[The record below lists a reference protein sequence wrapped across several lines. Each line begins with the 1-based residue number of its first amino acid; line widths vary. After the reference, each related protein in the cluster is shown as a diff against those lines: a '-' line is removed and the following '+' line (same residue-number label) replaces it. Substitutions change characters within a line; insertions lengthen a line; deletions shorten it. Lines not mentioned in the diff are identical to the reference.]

1 MLNFCSCRFFL
12 LLLGSE
18 KTSLTLDRIMT
29 IKELQPTAIWNYFH
43 DITRIPRPSKKEEKI
58 RAYLLKFADHHGLEA
73 RQDKAGNVVITKP
86 ATPGKED
93 VPTVILQSH
102 VDMVCE
108 KNSDVEHD
116 FDHDPIEVVIEGDWI
131 KAKGTT
137 LGADNGIGVAAEL
150 AVLAADDISHG
161 KIEALF
167 TVDEETGLTGAN
179 SLGKEFLTGD
189 LLINLDT
196 EEEGEIY
203 IGCAGG
209 KGTKAYFEYKE
220 KEVPKKYFWFEIKVK
235 GLRGGH
241 SGSDIDK
248 GFGNANKILT
258 RFIHSISRK
267 KYGMLLSKIEGGNL
281 HNAIPREAHAVI
293 GVKEKYKEDIR
304 VKLNNFLAEIQEEL
318 KHSEPNIDIQMDSVQ
333 IPSKVINKGATERLI
348 LALYACPHGVIGMSE
363 EIPGLVETSTNL
375 ASIKMLPNRKIEVG
389 TSQRSSSES
398 QKKYIV
404 NMVTSVFEL
413 AGAKTVNNDGYPGW
427 QPNPESELL
436 KVAQKEY
443 RSLYNKDPKVKAIH
457 AGLECGLF
465 LEKYP
470 NLDMISIGPDMT
482 DVHSPDEK
490 MKISSVGKFWDYLVK
505 IVENLPEEK

>member
-1 MLNFCSCRFFL
+1 MPIR
-12 LLLGSE
+12 
-18 KTSLTLDRIMT
+18 D
-29 IKELQPTAIWNYFH
+29 LQPTAIWNYFY
-43 DITRIPRPSKKEEKI
+43 DITQIPRPSKKEEAI
-58 RAYLLKFADHHGLEA
+58 LSYLLEFAKKHNLDA
-73 RQDKAGNVVITKP
+73 KQDKAGNIIITKE
-86 ATPGKED
+86 ATPGKEKL
-93 VPTVILQSH
+93 PTLILQSH

-116 FDHDPIEVVIEGDWI
+116 FDNDPIETVIDGDWV

-150 AVLAADDISHG
+150 AVLAADNISHG

-179 SLGKEFLTGD
+179 SLEKNFLTGS

-220 KEVPKKYFWFEIKVK
+220 KDSPKKYFWFEIKVK

-248 GFGNANKILT
+248 GFGNANKIIT
-258 RFIHSISRK
+258 RFLHSLTRK
-267 KYGMLLSKIEGGNL
+267 KYGMRLSKIGGGNL
-281 HNAIPREAHAVI
+281 HNAIPREANAI
-293 GVKEKYKEDIR
+293 LGVKEKYKEEIR
-304 VKLNNFLAEIQEEL
+304 VKLNNFLADIQEEL
-318 KHSEPNIDIQMDSVQ
+318 KHTESNIDIQMESVQ

-363 EIPGLVETSTNL
+363 DIPGLVETSTNL
-375 ASIKMLPNRKIEVG
+375 ASIKMLPGQKIEVG

-404 NMVTSVFEL
+404 SMVSSVFEL
-413 AGAKTVNNDGYPGW
+413 AGAKIVNNEGYPGW
-427 QPNPESELL
+427 QPNPDSELL
-436 KVAQKEY
+436 KVAQDEY
-443 RSLYNKDPKVKAIH
+443 KKLYNKDPKVKAIH

-505 IVENLPEEK
+505 ILENLPEEE

>member
-1 MLNFCSCRFFL
+1 
-12 LLLGSE
+12 
-18 KTSLTLDRIMT
+18 MT
-29 IKELQPTAIWNYFH
+29 IKELQPTAIWGYFH
-43 DITRIPRPSKKEEKI
+43 DITQIPRPSKKEEKI
-58 RAYLLKFADHHGLEA
+58 LAYLLDFAKQHQLET

-108 KNSDVEHD
+108 KNSGVEHD
-116 FDHDPIEVVIEGDWI
+116 FDNDPIQTVIEGDWI

-137 LGADNGIGVAAEL
+137 LGADNGIGVAAQL
-150 AVLAADDISHG
+150 AILAANDLSHG

-179 SLGKEFLTGD
+179 SLEKGFLTGD

-209 KGTKAYFEYKE
+209 IGTKAYLSFKPKE
-220 KEVPKKYFWFEIKVK
+220 APKKHFWFKVTVK

-248 GFGNANKILT
+248 ELGNANKILA
-258 RFIHSISRK
+258 RFLYPLTEEKHKLVLSEIH
-267 KYGMLLSKIEGGNL
+267 GGNL
-281 HNAIPREAHAVI
+281 HNAIAREAYAVA
-293 GVKEKYKEDIR
+293 GVKGKYKEEIR
-304 VKLNNFLAEIQEEL
+304 VRLNTFLADVQNEYRDIDAEL
-318 KHSEPNIDIQMDSVQ
+318 DIQLESMPA
-333 IPSKVINKGATERLI
+333 PSTVMKKSKTRKLI
-348 LALYACPHGVIGMSE
+348 QSLCACPHGVIGMSRD
-363 EIPGLVETSTNL
+363 IPGLVETSTNL
-375 ASIKMLPNRKIEVG
+375 ASIKMIDGNQVEIG
-389 TSQRSSSES
+389 TSQRSSTES
-398 QKKYIV
+398 QKKYV
-404 NMVTSVFEL
+404 KQMVTAAFEL
-413 AGAKTVNNDGYPGW
+413 AGAKVVHNEGYPGW
-427 QPNPESELL
+427 QPNPSSKLL
-436 KVAQKEY
+436 QHAQKVYQE
-443 RSLYNKDPKVKAIH
+443 LYSKEPAVKAIH

-490 MKISSVGKFWDYLVK
+490 MKISSVGKFWDYLTK
-505 IVENLPEEK
+505 ILDNLPAREKQAVS

>member
-1 MLNFCSCRFFL
+1 MPIRDLEPS
-12 LLLGSE
+12 
-18 KTSLTLDRIMT
+18 
-29 IKELQPTAIWNYFH
+29 AIWGYFY
-43 DITRIPRPSKKEEKI
+43 DITQIPRPSKKEEAI
-58 RAYLLKFADHHGLEA
+58 LSYLLDFAKKHNLEA
-73 RQDKAGNVVITKP
+73 KQDKTGNILITKE
-86 ATPGKED
+86 ATPGKENL
-93 VPTVILQSH
+93 PTIILQSH

-116 FDHDPIEVVIEGDWI
+116 FENDPIETIIEGDWV
-131 KAKGTT
+131 KANGTT

-150 AVLAADDISHG
+150 AILAADDISHG

-179 SLGKEFLTGD
+179 SLEKDFLTGN

-220 KEVPKKYFWFEIKVK
+220 KDTPKKYFWFKIMVK

-248 GFGNANKILT
+248 GFGNANKILS
-258 RFIHSISRK
+258 RFLHSITRK
-267 KYGMLLSKIEGGNL
+267 KYGMLLSEIGGGNL
-281 HNAIPREAHAVI
+281 HNAIPREAFAVL

-304 VKLNNFLAEIQEEL
+304 VKLNSFLADIQDEL
-318 KHSEPNIDIQMDSVQ
+318 KHTEPNVDIQMESVQ
-333 IPSKVINKGATERLI
+333 IPSSVLNKGTTERLI
-348 LALYACPHGVIGMSE
+348 LALIACPHGVIGMSE
-363 EIPGLVETSTNL
+363 DIPGLVETSTNL
-375 ASIKMLPNRKIEVG
+375 ASIKMLQGKRIEVG
-389 TSQRSSSES
+389 TSQRSSVES
-398 QKKYIV
+398 QKKYVI
-404 NMVTSVFEL
+404 NMVSSVFEL
-413 AGAKTVNNDGYPGW
+413 AKAKIIHNEGYPGW
-427 QPNPESELL
+427 QPNPDSELL
-436 KVAQKEY
+436 KVAKNEYKTLYGKEA
-443 RSLYNKDPKVKAIH
+443 KVKAIH

-490 MKISSVGKFWDYLVK
+490 MKISSVGKFWDFLIK
-505 IVENLPEEK
+505 ILENLPEGK